1 MTAQVPPDV
10 ERKGRQAVAG
20 PAQGLVERLAE
31 RLGAAVSASAVY
43 GAPAERDGVTVIPV
57 AKVRWGF
64 GGGGDTEGNGGGG
77 GGVTATPVGYI
88 EVSGSGATFR
98 PIHQRTPWLATPAK
112 IIAGGITA
120 RMILAGVRRIIRG

>member
-1 MTAQVPPDV
+1 MTEEIAPDLERQVS
-10 ERKGRQAVAG
+10 RSAG
-20 PAQGLVERLAE
+20 GPIESLVERMAGK
-31 RLGAAVSASAVY
+31 LGQAAGATAVY
-43 GAPAERDGVTVIPV
+43 GTPIERGGVTVIPV

-64 GGGGDTEGNGGGG
+64 GGGGDIEGNGGGG